1 MRDVSHGKK
10 VAYYEASNRVIS
22 TKTIRLSDL
31 PLCVKENQLA
41 FLQQIITQFKPTDI
55 VHLRGI
61 DETVKIK
68 T

>member
-10 VAYYEASNRVIS
+10 VAYYEATNRVIS

-41 FLQQIITQFKPTDI
+41 FLQQI
-55 VHLRGI
+55 LA
-61 DETVKIK
+61 
-68 T
+68 